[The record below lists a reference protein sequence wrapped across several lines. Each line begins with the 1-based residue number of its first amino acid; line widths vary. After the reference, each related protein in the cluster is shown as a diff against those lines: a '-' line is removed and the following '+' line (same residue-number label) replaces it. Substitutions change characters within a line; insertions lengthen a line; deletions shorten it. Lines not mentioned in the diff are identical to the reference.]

1 MEKLKLKHNKKR
13 NTAFLFESLTKELTK
28 AIVNK
33 DEKTKNIILSIMK
46 EHFKKGSTLAKELDV
61 YKSLYET
68 RGLNKDTANRMLNE
82 AKKMYSTFM
91 PQDIFNQ
98 QTRIINDV
106 NKKVSPAVFTNFM
119 SNYKDLA
126 TIAQIFDNE
135 IPMKTRVILE
145 QYLIDRLSTEDNAQ
159 NNLKP
164 IDSLVYKEFVKK
176 FNDKYGTSL
185 MEEQK
190 ELLTKYIASYS
201 NDDID
206 FKVYLNEE
214 ISRIR
219 QVVLSSKQITESK
232 EKEGLLSVLEAFKTT
247 QITPTMVEKV
257 LKLQQLVKELV

>member
-82 AKKMYSTFM
+82 AKRMYSTFM

-145 QYLIDRLSTEDNAQ
+145 QYLIDRLSTEDNPQ

-206 FKVYLNEE
+206 FKIYLNEE

-232 EKEGLLSVLEAFKTT
+232 EKEGLLSVLESFKTT
-247 QITPTMVEKV
+247 QVTPAMVEKV